1 MISVYTGFPGSGKSL
16 HAVSLIYA
24 HVRGKA
30 YVCTNIL
37 LNGFRDNP
45 YYIYHDFEWF
55 NDVQNVQRLSEQ
67 HLQDKIQ
74 LLFVID
80 EAQVLFDSRA
90 WSEKN
95 RMPWNIFFSM
105 HRHYKTNF
113 VLITQSYA
121 NLDRRIRANIEY
133 QHQHVNI
140 KNATHATHILLG
152 WLPDF
157 MFCSN
162 QFYANGRERIATHWV
177 FCRRKYT
184 RLYNT
189 FDRDGLTASGTV
201 PDSGTVTETDRPP
214 RSNAKHNRG

>member
-1 MISVYTGFPGSGKSL
+1 MCRLCVAEIANHDCSNVLFLSTSL
-16 HAVSLIYA
+16 
-24 HVRGKA
+24 
-30 YVCTNIL
+30 L
-37 LNGFRDNP
+37 LDVPRTHP

-105 HRHYKTNF
+105 HRHYRTNF

-184 RLYNT
+184 RLYDT

-214 RSNAKHNRG
+214 RSNVKHNRG

>member
-1 MISVYTGFPGSGKSL
+1 
-16 HAVSLIYA
+16 
-24 HVRGKA
+24 
-30 YVCTNIL
+30 
-37 LNGFRDNP
+37 
-45 YYIYHDFEWF
+45 
-55 NDVQNVQRLSEQ
+55 
-67 HLQDKIQ
+67 
-74 LLFVID
+74 
-80 EAQVLFDSRA
+80 
-90 WSEKN
+90 
-95 RMPWNIFFSM
+95 MPWNIFFSM

-140 KNATHATHILLG
+140 KNATHVTHILLG

-201 PDSGTVTETDRPP
+201 PDSGTVTETDGGKLVTVNVGNRKNFYFLIFHVDCYDNFVFGCNGRKP
-214 RSNAKHNRG
+214 AVKKHCQADAFQAFSWNTGARI